1 MRCCTRTVAA
11 QRACMK
17 AGWMYSHAIASEPG
31 SRTALL
37 TMNAPL
43 LPEVL
48 MGTQPAGQ
56 AALALASEGVQ
67 RFVWQSAFGPMLIEV
82 RDGAAFVNGQ
92 RVLLMAELREA
103 S

>member
-1 MRCCTRTVAA
+1 MMAV
-11 QRACMK
+11 
-17 AGWMYSHAIASEPG
+17 WMYSYPIASDPV

-56 AALALASEGVQ
+56 AALALALASEGVQ